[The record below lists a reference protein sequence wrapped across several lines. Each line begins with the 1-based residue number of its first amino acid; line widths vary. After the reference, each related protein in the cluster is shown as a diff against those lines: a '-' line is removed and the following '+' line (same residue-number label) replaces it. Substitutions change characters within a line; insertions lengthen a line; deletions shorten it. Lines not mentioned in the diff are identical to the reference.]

1 MRPVYSPGR
10 RRDWLVRKERRFGV
24 VYSTIRNRL
33 LAALLLPAD
42 FALLAD
48 DLHPVALAK
57 GQVIYAVGAPLG
69 HVYFIED
76 GLASV
81 MTTMEDGATSEV
93 GMIGPEGMVGASAL
107 LGATVSAQ
115 HIVMQLP
122 GTALRIGARAC
133 KAVFDTNAEVRR
145 VMLRFVEDILNL
157 SAQTA
162 ACNRLHLVEQRC
174 AAALAADGRATGV
187 QSRVLALTQEFL
199 AAMIGVRRSGV
210 SEAAG
215 ELQRAGLI
223 RYRRGE
229 ITIVDYD
236 ALKAI
241 ACECYPL
248 DPANGSSGFC
258 ELLSGFSGARGHKK
272 ASRRRWSRRIAIR

>member
-1 MRPVYSPGR
+1 MAS
-10 RRDWLVRKERRFGV
+10 
-24 VYSTIRNRL
+24 SHNTIRNRL
-33 LAALLLPAD
+33 LTALAPRDLAV
-42 FALLAD
+42 LAD
-48 DLHPVALAK
+48 DLHPVSLVK
-57 GQVIYAVGAPLG
+57 GQVLYAVGAPLD
-69 HVYFIED
+69 HVYFIEE

-81 MTTMEDGATSEV
+81 MTTMEDGTTSEV

-107 LGATVSAQ
+107 LGATTSAQ

-122 GTALRIGARAC
+122 GSGLRIGARAC
-133 KAVFDTNAEVRR
+133 KSVFDTNAEVRR

-174 AAALAADGRATGV
+174 ARWLLMASDRM
-187 QSRVLALTQEFL
+187 QSRVLSLTQEFL

-215 ELQRAGLI
+215 ELQRAGVI

-229 ITIVDYD
+229 ITIIDYE

-248 DPANGSSGFC
+248 DRQRI
-258 ELLSGFSGARGHKK
+258 ERLL
-272 ASRRRWSRRIAIR
+272 